1 MLQYGIKIIC
11 FANMIHPH
19 TELTFI
25 SPEIGYGVIA
35 TKFIPKG
42 TITWAFDKL
51 DRSFTQAE
59 YEGMEDVY
67 KDILYKYCYRDN
79 KGNYI
84 LCWDN
89 SRFFNHS
96 FNSNCISTA
105 YNFEL
110 AVRDI
115 KPGEE
120 MTNDYGYLNAFQP
133 FEVQQEPLSGRT
145 SVMPDD
151 LLHFY
156 KEWDEKIRQA
166 FKVFNKVNQPL
177 AFLIESKYREKV
189 TAVINGTRD
198 MDSILN
204 CFYSD
209 DPDLMALKDRLL
221 LNYSNPLHIIL

>member
-1 MLQYGIKIIC
+1 
-11 FANMIHPH
+11 MIHPD
-19 TELTFI
+19 TELRFI
-25 SPEIGYGVIA
+25 SPDVGYGVVA
-35 TKFIPKG
+35 TKLIPKG

-51 DRSFTQAE
+51 DRSFTPTE
-59 YEGMEDVY
+59 YNAMEDVY

-79 KGNYI
+79 NGNYV

-110 AVRDI
+110 AVKDI
-115 KPGEE
+115 SPGEE

-133 FEVQQEPLSGRT
+133 FEVQPEPFSDRT

-156 KEWDEKIRQA
+156 KEWDSKTRSA
-166 FKVFNKVNQPL
+166 FKVFKKVNQPL
-177 AFLIESKYREKV
+177 AFLIESRYREKV
-189 TAVINGTRD
+189 AAVVKGTRA

-209 DPDLMALKDRLL
+209 NPNLMALKEHLL
-221 LNYSNPLHIIL
+221 VNYSNAADAVSKNFSNNL